1 MRTGKNLLYLA
12 LLLVALFVGLER
24 WRVLLQVLCSG
35 ACYFATLPLWPVW
48 LPLGAGCASYLGY
61 FFWLLVSR
69 RSTRLL
75 HHAAVLF
82 LFAAVILMRTW
93 EALSVVPQT
102 QWRSEDEAPPP
113 VLLARAAGRLKRA
126 LDERKAEGES
136 YPVEREALE
145 ELLRDKGRMP
155 SSGFLGHGLRLPVQ
169 VVLVSSAEGPVL
181 TPRPDDR
188 PGTLYVAVSED
199 GGRYW
204 ITLLGM
210 SDYPCGRAEMIAGED
225 RAPLVLEAGDG
236 AGGEE

>member
-1 MRTGKNLLYLA
+1 MRTAKNLLYLG
-12 LLLVALFVGLER
+12 LLAVAIVVGLER
-24 WRVLLQVLCSG
+24 WRVLLQVLCST
-35 ACYFATLPLWPVW
+35 ACYFAELPLWPVW
-48 LPLGAGCASYLGY
+48 LPLGVGCAGYLGY
-61 FFWLLVSR
+61 FTWLLVSR
-69 RSTRLL
+69 RPARLL

-113 VLLARAAGRLKRA
+113 VLLARAGGRLKRA

-136 YPVEREALE
+136 YPMEREGLE
-145 ELLRDKGRMP
+145 DMLREKGRMP
-155 SSGFLGHGLRLPVQ
+155 SSGFLGHGLRLPIQ

-181 TPRPDDR
+181 APRPEDR

-210 SDYPCGRAEMIAGED
+210 REYPCGGAEMIAGED
-225 RAPLVLEAGDG
+225 RAPLVLEAGDVG
-236 AGGEE
+236 GGEE